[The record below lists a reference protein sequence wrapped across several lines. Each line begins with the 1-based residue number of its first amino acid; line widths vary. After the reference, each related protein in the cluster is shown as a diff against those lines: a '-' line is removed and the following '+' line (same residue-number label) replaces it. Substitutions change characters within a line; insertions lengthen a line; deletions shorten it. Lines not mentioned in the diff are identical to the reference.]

1 LLAPAPAG
9 GAIWPRLGS
18 LGLTQAG
25 APSSVSGV
33 TPWTLVDKAESPDGT
48 RLELLRRGPSFSIRV
63 NGQLLMNSRVH
74 GSEVRLAEL
83 ALGALSER
91 PRPHVLVGG
100 LGFGYT
106 LAAALERLPPDA
118 RVTVSEIAPAVV
130 HWNRERLGELNGASL
145 ADPRVTIVMGDVR
158 ELLRGGAGTSAPL
171 AAAAGAPAFDVVL
184 LDVDNGPRAV
194 GRESNAYLYTPDGL
208 AGIRASLS
216 AGGVL
221 AIWSA
226 GPEVGFSERLRAA
239 GFDVVLHRVASHAAR
254 TNERHF
260 IWLGTNA

>member
-1 LLAPAPAG
+1 M
-9 GAIWPRLGS
+9 
-18 LGLTQAG
+18 
-25 APSSVSGV
+25 
-33 TPWTLVDKAESPDGT
+33 TPWTLVDKVESPDGA

-83 ALGALSER
+83 ALGALGER
-91 PRPHVLVGG
+91 ARPHVLVGG

-106 LAAALERLPPDA
+106 LAAALERLPPEA
-118 RVTVSEIAPAVV
+118 RVTVAEIAPAVV
-130 HWNRERLGELNGASL
+130 RWNQERLGELNGASL
-145 ADPRVTIVMGDVR
+145 ADPRVTIVTGDVR
-158 ELLRGGAGTSAPL
+158 DCLSVEAE
-171 AAAAGAPAFDVVL
+171 FDVVL

-194 GRESNAYLYTPDGL
+194 GRESNAGLYTPTGL
-208 AGIRASLS
+208 AGIRRALS

-239 GFDVVLHRVASHAAR
+239 GFGVALHRVASHAAR
-254 TNERHF
+254 TSERHF
-260 IWLGTNA
+260 IWIGTNA

>member
-1 LLAPAPAG
+1 M
-9 GAIWPRLGS
+9 
-18 LGLTQAG
+18 
-25 APSSVSGV
+25 
-33 TPWTLVDKAESPDGT
+33 
-48 RLELLRRGPSFSIRV
+48 ELLRRGPFFSIRV

-91 PRPHVLVGG
+91 ARPHVLVGG

-145 ADPRVTIVMGDVR
+145 GDPRVTIVLGDVC
-158 ELLRGGAGTSAPL
+158 ELLSGGAPSSAPL
-171 AAAAGAPAFDVVL
+171 GGAQAAPAFDVVL

-194 GRESNAYLYTPDGL
+194 GRESNARLYTPTGL

-216 AGGVL
+216 PGGVL

-239 GFDVVLHRVASHAAR
+239 GFEVALHRVASHAAR

-260 IWLGTNA
+260 IWLGTNV